1 MHLLW
6 INDRADFVGGAERY
20 VAETAR
26 RLARRGIRS
35 TLLYDVAGWTAPR
48 FAEAFDAA
56 FPRVDL
62 SLQLADLRPDL
73 VYVHQVR
80 APAPLE
86 ELARGGAPVVRFLH
100 DHALFCLREHKYTAI
115 GHRTCTR
122 VTGPGCYACLGFLG
136 RSERWPHVRLHSL
149 RELEA
154 DRRRHALLLDAAVVG
169 SRYMRDHVVAHGFPE
184 GRVHVVPMFVEPP
197 PPVVAVAR
205 DPRELLFAGGLLR
218 GKGVDLLL
226 EAMARLP
233 DGLRLSLAGEGPQRG
248 ELEALAGR
256 LGLAR
261 RVSFLGRLDDGALRP
276 AYARAACVVVPSRM
290 PETFGLVGPEALL
303 HGAPVVASRAG
314 GVGEWLEEGVT
325 ALGFDPGDVG
335 GLADAIRRVLADPE
349 AARRMAREGARRI
362 AERFSP
368 AAHDEALL
376 GLFERLVDQRT
387 DRMGSPAGEP
397 LRRRA

>member
-35 TLLYDVAGWTAPR
+35 TLLYDVAGWTEPR
-48 FAEAFDAA
+48 FVGAFDAA

-73 VYVHQVR
+73 IYVNQVR

-86 ELARGGAPVVRFLH
+86 DLARSGAPVVRFFH
-100 DHALFCLREHKYTAI
+100 DHALFCLREHKYTAV

-136 RSERWPHVRLHSL
+136 RSERWPHLRLHGL
-149 RELEA
+149 RGLEA
-154 DRRRHALLLDAAVVG
+154 DQRRHARLLDAAVVG

-184 GRVHVVPMFVEPP
+184 GRLHVVPLFVEPP

-218 GKGVDLLL
+218 GKGIDLLL

-233 DGLRLSLAGEGPQRG
+233 AGLRLSIAGAGPQRA
-248 ELEALAGR
+248 ELEALAGG
-256 LGLAR
+256 LGIAG
-261 RVSFLGRLDDGALRP
+261 RVRFLGRLDDAALRA

-303 HGAPVVASRAG
+303 HGTPVVVSRAG

-325 ALGFDPGDVG
+325 GIGFDPGDVD
-335 GLADAIRRVLADPE
+335 GLVDAIERVMAEPE
-349 AARRMAREGARRI
+349 AARRMARAGARRV

-376 GLFERLVDQRT
+376 GLFERLVGERT
-387 DRMGSPAGEP
+387 DRIGSPEGEP
-397 LRRRA
+397 LRRGA